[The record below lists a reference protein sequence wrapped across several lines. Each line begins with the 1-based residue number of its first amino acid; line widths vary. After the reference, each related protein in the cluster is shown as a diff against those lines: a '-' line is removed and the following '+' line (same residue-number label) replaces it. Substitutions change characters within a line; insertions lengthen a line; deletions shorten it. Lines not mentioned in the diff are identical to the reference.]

1 MTKTFEHRYKQVFEK
16 IKIIHINNLIK
27 SKNKKIYWFGLSS
40 TEMIYYIS
48 NLIVEIEEKKNK
60 KKTKLLKRDFEK
72 RTDSIHFKRNFFRK
86 VFFILKNIFY
96 FVSAIHKRKI
106 YVLDNIDSEI
116 SAYIK
121 ENSLAVIKIDPWLNI
136 NIKKTNKIKKI
147 GKFENDLSN
156 YIDDLSKEFKLNK
169 INKKKIDF
177 KIKKKFYFFYN
188 SYSQMISYYKN
199 KSFNLITSKHIF
211 IWNRI
216 FIGALNYIGK
226 FNTIT
231 VNHGLAAITNMKPS
245 IIDDGG
251 FIGKYQLLTSKHY
264 LKNYKEIFKE
274 LKFSKKLRPIYLKKN
289 PVFFLKEKKFEPI
302 KNKVSIKKKEK
313 ILILGY
319 PKSVMPDINSPYQ
332 SISLS
337 SKLEINL
344 MNCLKKKYDV
354 YYNCHPDRRKEAK
367 KIFKDIPNIL
377 YEKYEDIYKNFFISF
392 FTYHRCTAFGFALLK
407 SVPCMMIYNK
417 ESEMTDFTKN
427 YLKKRVSFVNTVTTD
442 KPSIIFNENKIFS
455 LAEKS
460 KKLSRYDICK
470 SL

>member
-96 FVSAIHKRKI
+96 FVSAIHKRNI

-177 KIKKKFYFFYN
+177 KIKKKLYFFYN
-188 SYSQMISYYKN
+188 S
-199 KSFNLITSKHIF
+199 
-211 IWNRI
+211 
-216 FIGALNYIGK
+216 
-226 FNTIT
+226 
-231 VNHGLAAITNMKPS
+231 
-245 IIDDGG
+245 
-251 FIGKYQLLTSKHY
+251 
-264 LKNYKEIFKE
+264 
-274 LKFSKKLRPIYLKKN
+274 
-289 PVFFLKEKKFEPI
+289 
-302 KNKVSIKKKEK
+302 
-313 ILILGY
+313 
-319 PKSVMPDINSPYQ
+319 
-332 SISLS
+332 
-337 SKLEINL
+337 
-344 MNCLKKKYDV
+344 
-354 YYNCHPDRRKEAK
+354 
-367 KIFKDIPNIL
+367 
-377 YEKYEDIYKNFFISF
+377 
-392 FTYHRCTAFGFALLK
+392 
-407 SVPCMMIYNK
+407 
-417 ESEMTDFTKN
+417 
-427 YLKKRVSFVNTVTTD
+427 
-442 KPSIIFNENKIFS
+442 
-455 LAEKS
+455 
-460 KKLSRYDICK
+460 
-470 SL
+470 

>member
-1 MTKTFEHRYKQVFEK
+1 MAKTFEHRYKQVFEK
-16 IKIIHINNLIK
+16 IKTIHINNLIK

-48 NLIVEIEEKKNK
+48 NLIVEIEIKKNK
-60 KKTKLLKRDFEK
+60 KTINLLKKDFEK
-72 RTDSIHFKRNFFRK
+72 KTDNIYFKRNFLRK
-86 VFFILKNIFY
+86 VSFILKNFFY
-96 FVSAIHKRKI
+96 SIGALYKKKI
-106 YVLDNIDSEI
+106 YVLGNIDSEI
-116 SAYIK
+116 NAYIK
-121 ENSLAVIKIDPWLNI
+121 ENSLGAIKIDPWLNI
-136 NIKKTNKIKKI
+136 NIKKINNIKKI
-147 GKFENDLSN
+147 DKFENYLSN

-169 INKKKIDF
+169 INKKKIYY

-188 SYSQMISYYKN
+188 SYSRMILSYKD
-199 KSFNLITSKHIF
+199 KSFNLITTKHVF

-216 FIGALNYIGK
+216 FIGALNYLGK

-231 VNHGLAAITNMKPS
+231 VNHGFAAITNMKPS
-245 IIDDGG
+245 LIDDGG

-264 LKNYKEIFKE
+264 LKNYKDIFKE
-274 LKFSKKLRPIYLKKN
+274 LKFSKKIRPIYLKKN
-289 PVFFLKEKKFEPI
+289 PVFSLKEKKFEPI
-302 KNKVSIKKKEK
+302 KNKTSIKKKEK

-319 PKSVMPDINSPYQ
+319 PKTIRPDINSPYQ

-344 MNCLKKKYDV
+344 INCLKKKYEV
-354 YYNCHPDRRKEAK
+354 YYNSHPDRRKETK
-367 KIFKDIPNIL
+367 KIFKDMPNIL
-377 YEKYEDIYKNFFISF
+377 YERYEDIYKNFDITF

-417 ESEMTDFTKN
+417 ESEMTNLTKN